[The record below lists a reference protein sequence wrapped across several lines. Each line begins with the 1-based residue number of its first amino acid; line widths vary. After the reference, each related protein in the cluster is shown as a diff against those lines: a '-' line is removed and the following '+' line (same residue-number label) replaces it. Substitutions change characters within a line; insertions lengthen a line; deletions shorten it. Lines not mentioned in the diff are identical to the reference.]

1 MKGKSKFLSSVLLCL
16 MIAVVATWT
25 PGAQA
30 AAPKLGGKVSTANRY
45 KCPID
50 KPQKVYGHAINA
62 SAVLDKDETWTP
74 DNVYIIF
81 GPFHVKKSL
90 TIKAG
95 TVVCFDYGPPGADG
109 HPSPPAGSINI
120 EEGATLKVLGTV
132 DKHVVFA
139 QKNDSKQYWGGIY
152 FGSGSKT
159 GESTMQY
166 LDVYNAGLS
175 ASSGVLN
182 TVSDDKAPPLDM
194 QHVTYYS
201 IQRVGI
207 KNLTSGFTPES
218 RIVVNNYAEETP
230 NRDFFGGYP
239 VLRVH
244 VYGAHTVT
252 DDVLKVGDIPKP
264 TRYVQLDHAEGMNIE
279 LDVHLHKLQDGLT
292 WRNIQNMKMSGNADD
307 PPSFILD
314 PGSVLAVNN
323 GGYINIGDG
332 GNSMANIV
340 AVGNKDKPIVFTSDS
355 FTNGNDPEPGNW
367 TGIYFSPGNFK
378 PNVSKFEYVIFEYGG
393 DQGKN
398 TVYNCSDKSNKPAVI
413 IFGMT
418 SNGRDYEGPPIK
430 NSIFRKSAS
439 SGVRSRCNGQNTGCL
454 LTNYEDKSFGNTF
467 EGFDNE
473 RLATTPLRCP

>member
-74 DNVYIIF
+74 DNVYIVF

-182 TVSDDKAPPLDM
+182 TVSD
-194 QHVTYYS
+194 
-201 IQRVGI
+201 
-207 KNLTSGFTPES
+207 
-218 RIVVNNYAEETP
+218 
-230 NRDFFGGYP
+230 
-239 VLRVH
+239 